1 MGRDEGALDRRTLL
15 AGALGTVGVVITGCS
30 APPELNGPNAELAR
44 SSTPGL
50 EPSTTNPSP
59 VITSALPRS
68 HPSAAT
74 EPASAREIIKRA
86 TVPVLC
92 YHQLRNWQS
101 GDSQYNRLNLICP
114 PKYFRAHLD
123 ALAEDG
129 WTTISPAHYLRH
141 VTTGAALPRKPVML
155 SFDDGSAGQAHE
167 GLAQLAKRGMTGT
180 FFVMTVVLGKPRWMS
195 IRDIRRLADAGMTIG
210 SHTWDHRAV
219 SDLAGRAWKVQLEQ
233 SRETLRKAS
242 GQSVEHFAYPYGMV
256 SADAYP
262 HLRKA
267 GYKTAFQLEA
277 KLSTAAPLYTL
288 RRSIAVST
296 WSGAKL
302 IQHLKKRHP

>member
-1 MGRDEGALDRRTLL
+1 
-15 AGALGTVGVVITGCS
+15 
-30 APPELNGPNAELAR
+30 
-44 SSTPGL
+44 
-50 EPSTTNPSP
+50 
-59 VITSALPRS
+59 
-68 HPSAAT
+68 
-74 EPASAREIIKRA
+74 
-86 TVPVLC
+86 
-92 YHQLRNWQS
+92 
-101 GDSQYNRLNLICP
+101 
-114 PKYFRAHLD
+114 
-123 ALAEDG
+123 
-129 WTTISPAHYLRH
+129 
-141 VTTGAALPRKPVML
+141 
-155 SFDDGSAGQAHE
+155 
-167 GLAQLAKRGMTGT
+167 
-180 FFVMTVVLGKPRWMS
+180 MTVVLGKPRWMS

-277 KLSTAAPLYTL
+277 KKLSTAAPLYTL

>member
-30 APPELNGPNAELAR
+30 TPSGLNGSNAEPV
-44 SSTPGL
+44 STPSAV
-50 EPSTTNPSP
+50 PTAANPSP
-59 VITSALPRS
+59 VITSARPRS
-68 HPSAAT
+68 RPAT
-74 EPASAREIIKRA
+74 SSKPASSHEIIKRA

-92 YHQLRNWQS
+92 YHQLRNWKS
-101 GDSQYNRLNLICP
+101 SDSQYNRRNLICP
-114 PKYFRAHLD
+114 PKHFRAHLD
-123 ALAEDG
+123 ALAEDD

-141 VTTGAALPRKPVML
+141 LTTGAALPRKPVML

-167 GLAQLAKRGMTGT
+167 GLVQLAKRGMTGT

-219 SDLAGRAWKVQLEQ
+219 SDLSGRAWKVALES

-242 GQSVEHFAYPYGMV
+242 GQSVEHFAYPYGV
-256 SADAYP
+256 VDADAYP
-262 HLRKA
+262 HLKKA

-277 KLSTAAPLYTL
+277 KQVSPAAPLYTL

-302 IQHLKKRHP
+302 IQHLKSNHP

>member
-1 MGRDEGALDRRTLL
+1 
-15 AGALGTVGVVITGCS
+15 
-30 APPELNGPNAELAR
+30 
-44 SSTPGL
+44 
-50 EPSTTNPSP
+50 
-59 VITSALPRS
+59 
-68 HPSAAT
+68 
-74 EPASAREIIKRA
+74 
-86 TVPVLC
+86 
-92 YHQLRNWQS
+92 
-101 GDSQYNRLNLICP
+101 
-114 PKYFRAHLD
+114 
-123 ALAEDG
+123 
-129 WTTISPAHYLRH
+129 
-141 VTTGAALPRKPVML
+141 ML

-167 GLAQLAKRGMTGT
+167 GLAQLAKRGMTST

-219 SDLAGRAWKVQLEQ
+219 SDLAGRAWKVHLEQ

-277 KLSTAAPLYTL
+277 KKLSTAAPLYTL

-302 IQHLKKRHP
+302 IQH